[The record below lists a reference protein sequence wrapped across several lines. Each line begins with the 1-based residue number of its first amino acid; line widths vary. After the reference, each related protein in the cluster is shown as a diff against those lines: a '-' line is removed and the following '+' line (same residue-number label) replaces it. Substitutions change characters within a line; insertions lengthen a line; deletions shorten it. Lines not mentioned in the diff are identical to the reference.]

1 MTTNATRVRDD
12 LRALVAFPQV
22 RRLVTVRLFGQFGD
36 GLLQAALGTF
46 FLFSP
51 ERQAT
56 AWGVAL
62 AFAILLLP
70 YSLIGPFAGVW
81 LDRWDRRRVLITA
94 NLTRA
99 ALVGI
104 IAWQA
109 TQGISDDDIALVLL
123 VLLALGLNRLILAGH
138 SAALPNTLGPAGERD
153 ELLLVTANALV
164 PTAGTMAAGLGTVV
178 GAGLRVV
185 LGGDD
190 LASALVGVMAA
201 ILMALAGLSALR
213 ITVRLLGP
221 HGQIA
226 GSSMHEV
233 LRGLHDGART
243 LIRTRIAARAMG
255 MVFVHRMLL
264 GLALLTGLMLLRTVL
279 YIEDADQAL
288 AMAAIVAGMLGLG
301 TFLGAALTP
310 WGAARL
316 TPLRWQT
323 VSLVLGGALTT
334 LTWLV
339 AFAVTATPA
348 ASVTSLALGSIA
360 IGVAGSAAKV
370 CGDALV
376 QEHIH
381 DDHRGRVFA
390 LYDMGLNLSTVIG
403 LSVAA
408 TLMTNLL

>member
-1 MTTNATRVRDD
+1 MTTSATRVRDD

-22 RRLVTVRLFGQFGD
+22 RRLVTTRLFGQFGD

-56 AWGVAL
+56 AWGVAI
-62 AFAILLLP
+62 AFTILLLP

-81 LDRWDRRRVLITA
+81 LDRWDRRRVLVLA
-94 NLTRA
+94 NVTRA
-99 ALVGI
+99 ALVGV

-109 TQGISDDDIALVLL
+109 MQGISDDDIALVVL
-123 VLLALGLNRLILAGH
+123 VLVALGLNRLILAGH
-138 SAALPNTLGPAGERD
+138 SAALPNTLGSAGERD

-164 PTAGTMAAGLGTVV
+164 PTAGTMAAGLGTIV
-178 GAGLRVV
+178 GALLRAI

-190 LASALVGVMAA
+190 LASALVGVVAA
-201 ILMALAGLSALR
+201 TLMATAGFSALR
-213 ITVRLLGP
+213 IRPRLLGP
-221 HGQIA
+221 HGHVT
-226 GSSMHEV
+226 GSSVMAV
-233 LRGLHDGART
+233 LHGLRDGVRT
-243 LIRTRIAARAMG
+243 LLRTRIALRAMS
-255 MVFVHRMLL
+255 MVFVHRILL

-279 YIEDADQAL
+279 YVDNPDRAL
-288 AMAAIVAGMLGLG
+288 AMAAIIAGMLGFG

-316 TPLRWQT
+316 TPPRWQVMT
-323 VSLVLGGALTT
+323 VVVGGIITT
-334 LTWLV
+334 ITWL
-339 AFAVTATPA
+339 AGFALS
-348 ASVTSLALGSIA
+348 ASPVMAITVIAMGSVA
-360 IGVAGSAAKV
+360 IGLAGSAAKV

-403 LSVAA
+403 LAIAA
-408 TLMTNLL
+408 ALTTNLL

>member
-22 RRLVTVRLFGQFGD
+22 RRLVTTRLFGQFGD

-56 AWGVAL
+56 AWGVAI
-62 AFAILLLP
+62 AFTILLLP

-81 LDRWDRRRVLITA
+81 LDRWDRRRVLVLA

-99 ALVGI
+99 TLVGA

-109 TQGISDDDIALVLL
+109 IAGISDDDVALVVL
-123 VLLALGLNRLILAGH
+123 VLIALGLNRLILAGH
-138 SAALPNTLGPAGERD
+138 SAALPNTLGPSGDRD

-178 GAGLRVV
+178 GALLRAL
-185 LGGDD
+185 LGGND
-190 LASALVGVMAA
+190 LASALVGMIAA
-201 ILMALAGLSALR
+201 ALMAIAGLSALR
-213 ITVRLLGP
+213 ITPRLLGP
-221 HGQIA
+221 HGHLA
-226 GSSMHEV
+226 GSSAIDV
-233 LRGLHDGART
+233 LRGLLDGART
-243 LIRTRIAARAMG
+243 LVRTRIASRAMG
-255 MVFVHRMLL
+255 MVFVHRVLL
-264 GLALLTGLMLLRTVL
+264 GLALLTGLMLVRTVL
-279 YIEDADQAL
+279 YPDNAEHAL
-288 AMAAIVAGMLGLG
+288 AMAAIIAGMLGFG

-310 WGAARL
+310 WGAARW

-323 VSLVLGGALTT
+323 LSVAFGGLLTT
-334 LTWLV
+334 ITWL
-339 AFAVTATPA
+339 AGFALYTSPA
-348 ASVTSLALGSIA
+348 MAITSLAIGSVA
-360 IGVAGSAAKV
+360 IGLAGSAAKV

-381 DDHRGRVFA
+381 DDHRGRIFA
-390 LYDMGLNLSTVIG
+390 LYDMGLNLSTVTG
-403 LSVAA
+403 LAIAA
-408 TLMTNLL
+408 TLTTTLL